1 MKKVL
6 IRNGVF
12 ETNSSSC
19 HSISIS
25 DETQPFV
32 FDTIYPDLD
41 GKITIKGGEYGRGV
55 FTRHN
60 DVKTKLS
67 YALTSTLYGV
77 DENMLREII
86 QEQTGC
92 DNIELL
98 VSEDYNSP
106 YFSYIDH
113 DSVNIV
119 PRTKEELRNFIFNK
133 NSWLFIAYDE
143 GTPPPNFYDA
153 LPLYLE
159 NGEVLEPQYKFIFE
173 VPSLD
178 IQYKLLDFP
187 NEEQLSDI
195 VNSIDVRYNA
205 TKGVVE
211 TDYNYW
217 LGGEI
222 YYERDY
228 YYPVD
233 LERKLIIL
241 VNDDAFDKEYEKRV
255 VKNNKILSWDEG
267 DKLRKNIIK
276 YNIDNEDMIYS
287 ITFTITKI

>member
-113 DSVNIV
+113 ESVDIV

-195 VNSIDVRYNA
+195 VSSIDVRYNA

-211 TDYNYW
+211 TDYIYW
-217 LGGEI
+217 SGGEI
-222 YYERDY
+222 YYESDY

-241 VNDDAFDKEYEKRV
+241 VNDDTFDKEYEKRA
-255 VKNNKILSWDEG
+255 VKNNKILSWDER
-267 DKLRKNIIK
+267 DELRKNIIK
-276 YNIDNEDMIYS
+276 SNIDNEDMIYS
-287 ITFTITKI
+287 ITFNITKI

>member
-106 YFSYIDH
+106 YFSHIDH
-113 DSVNIV
+113 DSVDTV

-133 NSWLFIAYDE
+133 NSWLFIAHDE
-143 GTPPPNFYDA
+143 GTPPPDFYDA

-178 IQYKLLDFP
+178 IQYKFLDFP
-187 NEEQLSDI
+187 NEEQLFDM
-195 VNSIDVRYNA
+195 VRSIDVRYNA

-217 LGGEI
+217 SGEEI

-241 VNDDAFDKEYEKRV
+241 VNDDAFYKEYEKRM
-255 VKNNKILSWDEG
+255 VKNNKILPWGER

>member
-86 QEQTGC
+86 QEQTSC

-98 VSEDYNSP
+98 VSEDYN
-106 YFSYIDH
+106 YIDH
-113 DSVNIV
+113 DSVDIV

-195 VNSIDVRYNA
+195 VSSIDVRYNA

-217 LGGEI
+217 SGGEI

-228 YYPVD
+228 YYTVD

-241 VNDDAFDKEYEKRV
+241 VNDDAFDKEYEKRT
-255 VKNNKILSWDEG
+255 VKNNKILSLDERV
-267 DKLRKNIIK
+267 KLRKNIIK

-287 ITFTITKI
+287 IKFTITKI

>member
-1 MKKVL
+1 MS
-6 IRNGVF
+6 VF

-19 HSISIS
+19 HSVSVA
-25 DETQPFV
+25 DETKPFI

-113 DSVNIV
+113 DSVDIV

-143 GTPPPNFYDA
+143 GTPPPDFYDA

-195 VNSIDVRYNA
+195 VSSIDVRYNA

-217 LGGEI
+217 SGGEI
-222 YYERDY
+222 YYERD

-241 VNDDAFDKEYEKRV
+241 VNDDAFDKEYEKRT
-255 VKNNKILSWDEG
+255 VKNNKILSLDERV
-267 DKLRKNIIK
+267 KLRKNIIK

-287 ITFTITKI
+287 IKFTITKI

>member
-41 GKITIKGGEYGRGV
+41 GKITIKGGEYGRCV

-113 DSVNIV
+113 DSVDIV

-195 VNSIDVRYNA
+195 VSSIDVRYNA

-217 LGGEI
+217 SGGEI
-222 YYERDY
+222 YYESDY

-241 VNDDAFDKEYEKRV
+241 VNDDAFDKEYEKRM
-255 VKNNKILSWDEG
+255 VKNNKILSWDER

>member
-41 GKITIKGGEYGRGV
+41 GKITIKGGEYGRCV

-113 DSVNIV
+113 DSVDIV

-195 VNSIDVRYNA
+195 VSSIDVRYNA

-217 LGGEI
+217 SVGEI

-228 YYPVD
+228 YYTVD

-241 VNDDAFDKEYEKRV
+241 VNDDAFDKEYEKRM
-255 VKNNKILSWDEG
+255 VKNNKILSWDER

>member
-25 DETQPFV
+25 DETEPFV

-55 FTRHN
+55 FTRYN

-77 DENMLREII
+77 DENMLKEII

-98 VSEDYNSP
+98 VSEDYSSP

-113 DSVNIV
+113 ASVDTV

-143 GTPPPNFYDA
+143 GTPPPDFYDA

-195 VNSIDVRYNA
+195 VSSIDVRYNA

-211 TDYNYW
+211 TDYIYW
-217 LGGEI
+217 SGGEI
-222 YYERDY
+222 YYESDY

-241 VNDDAFDKEYEKRV
+241 VNDDTFDKEYEKRA
-255 VKNNKILSWDEG
+255 VKNNKILSWNER

-276 YNIDNEDMIYS
+276 SNIDNEDMIYS
-287 ITFTITKI
+287 ITFNITKI

>member
-113 DSVNIV
+113 DSIDIV

-195 VNSIDVRYNA
+195 VSSIDVRYNA

-217 LGGEI
+217 SGGEI
-222 YYERDY
+222 YYESDY

-241 VNDDAFDKEYEKRV
+241 VNDDAFDKEYEKRM
-255 VKNNKILSWDEG
+255 VKNNKILSWDER

>member
-217 LGGEI
+217 SGVEI
-222 YYERDY
+222 YYERHY